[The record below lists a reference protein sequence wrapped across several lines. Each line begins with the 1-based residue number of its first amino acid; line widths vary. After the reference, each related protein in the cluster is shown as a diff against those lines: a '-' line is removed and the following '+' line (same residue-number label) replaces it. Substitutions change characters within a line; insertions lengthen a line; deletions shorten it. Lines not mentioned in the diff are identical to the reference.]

1 MFRRPVNDRDAPGY
15 SDRILFPMD
24 LSLVRK
30 MITSQQI
37 QSLEDLH
44 TKIALIC
51 HNCVKF
57 NGGASDYGLVAKDFE
72 AYVDDAIITAVENAA
87 SIAQE
92 MAALTASPSA
102 SVANTRDDDDNATEQ
117 KKAADGV
124 AVEIKEGTSEKYSVK
139 GNKVNNTV
147 CTLTVKDTRKE
158 SSTDAATID
167 GEDQELMN
175 RRSTVNANNTK
186 EAEMLSEL
194 HPASSESTSTMDFN
208 DSIMKYTTSQSVDL
222 TRSDVVTSTNE
233 NMTSRNTKAS
243 NQGEADKNFSIP
255 VPITLSRKRDS
266 ADSPQEIKAKKK
278 KKGAKNS
285 S

>member
-1 MFRRPVNDRDAPGY
+1 MNDRDAPGY

-72 AYVDDAIITAVENAA
+72 AFVDDAIIAAVDNAT

-92 MAALTASPSA
+92 ILEPTTSPGASI
-102 SVANTRDDDDNATEQ
+102 VYNKDDDDTATEQ
-117 KKAADGV
+117 KNVADDV
-124 AVEIKEGTSEKYSVK
+124 LFETQEGTSEKYSVTL
-139 GNKVNNTV
+139 NSVDNTDDALSVKVIPKEGGSDVVTRVGKDEKSIDRMPPVSTSNTQDV
-147 CTLTVKDTRKE
+147 GK
-158 SSTDAATID
+158 
-167 GEDQELMN
+167 
-175 RRSTVNANNTK
+175 
-186 EAEMLSEL
+186 SEL
-194 HPASSESTSTMDFN
+194 HPASSETITMDLMDPVMN
-208 DSIMKYTTSQSVDL
+208 NTTAQPPLSVNNKNL
-222 TRSDVVTSTNE
+222 LIN
-233 NMTSRNTKAS
+233 RNRDET
-243 NQGEADKNFSIP
+243 GKNLSLSAP
-255 VPITLSRKRDS
+255 ATGSRKRALAES
-266 ADSPQEIKAKKK
+266 QHETSFVNHVKVKKK

-285 S
+285 T